1 MTGRERNLPAFL
13 LFIYVNHCIAEHEY
27 STQHDTYI
35 YERVNGDQVFRS
47 LDFACNIGDKVQKVW
62 RNN

>member
-13 LFIYVNHCIAEHEY
+13 LFFHLNHCIAEQEN

-35 YERVNGDQVFRS
+35 YGRVNGDQLFRS
-47 LDFACNIGDKVQKVW
+47 LDFACNIGDKVQKEW